1 MSLRH
6 PKRARSGGVR
16 MWTDLFDARWLGEPV
31 VALSTLGLLGKT
43 WCTKHAVQ
51 QPTSLRV

>member
-1 MSLRH
+1 
-6 PKRARSGGVR
+6 